1 MSSTLCCCSGPLG
14 GNGPVISF
22 QVGVVLDL
30 DTQLGHRALHC
41 LRIAHS
47 NFYSR
52 HTNYTT
58 RLVLHVRDSKGN
70 VIDAAASSLE
80 LLNDVKVD
88 AVIGPQKSTQANFL
102 MNLGE
107 RAQVPIV
114 SFSATSP
121 SLQPRTKFFVQTA
134 QTDDT
139 QVGAIA
145 AIIKTFQWNQVV
157 IIYEDSEYGNG
168 IVPYLSNALQDINA
182 RFAYKS
188 LIPVSAHEDFILKE
202 LYKLMT
208 MQTRVFI
215 VHVSHSLGPKLFLK
229 AKSIGMMSE
238 GYIWII
244 TSGLMDLLP
253 SMNLHVVE
261 AMQGVL
267 GIKPLIPKTSNVE
280 SFRLQKTIFDL
291 ANPGYKP
298 ADIMS
303 IFDVWAYDTLWA
315 LAMAAEQVGTHY
327 PEASNQDTNSSD
339 LFNLPIS
346 KTGPK
351 LLKAILT
358 TRFEGLGGMFHLV
371 DGELYPT
378 SYKILNVVGNGE
390 KEVAVWTQSQGFKK
404 VGPNTSDDLY
414 SKEDFSSIV
423 WPGRSRVVPRGWEV
437 PVRGKKL
444 RVVVAVRPGF
454 EEYLNVI
461 KDSRTGAVHF
471 SGYYIDV
478 FKSVMAAL
486 PYAVPYDFFHFEKP
500 DGSCAGSYND
510 LIYQV
515 FLQNYDAAIGDIT
528 ITGNRS
534 NYVDFTLPF
543 AEGGVVRIVP
553 ITYEDDNGM
562 WTFLKPMKKDLW
574 LTSIAFFFVTGLAV
588 WILEH
593 RTSSAFRGP
602 PSHHLGMIFYFPFS
616 TLVFAHRE
624 RIVSNLARLVV
635 VVWMFVVLIL
645 NSTYTASL
653 SSRLTVQRLRPAI
666 ADVKELIRKG
676 HSVGCYQGS
685 FVYDILRGM
694 GFEDSKIK
702 MYRLPEDYKE
712 AMSYGSKSGNI
723 SAFFDVV
730 PYSKLFLSKYC
741 DKYTIVGPTFRTD
754 GFAFVFPKGSPLVA
768 DVSRAIIKLTEN
780 AEILDMSISDLTCN
794 GPDSIVTSVSV
805 SLQSFKGLFAIT
817 GAITSSCVLIFIVS
831 YVYKNRCSLQQILNS
846 TNTFWS
852 KIKEIGR
859 HFDQRDLSSH
869 PSIISRDPHSRYPKP
884 QVAEIVSSSES
895 VDLSNSSLRVLS
907 LPMNILS
914 THSSNIAVP
923 DIPKDST
930 FSNSTVLAP
939 ILQEESNTAIDAT
952 DR

>member
-1 MSSTLCCCSGPLG
+1 MSSTLCCCSGLSG

-22 QVGVVLDL
+22 QVGVVLEL
-30 DTQLGHRALHC
+30 DTELGHRALHC

-52 HTNYTT
+52 HANYTT

-70 VIDAAASSLE
+70 VIDAAASTLLFNLE
-80 LLNDVKVD
+80 LN
-88 AVIGPQKSTQANFL
+88 
-102 MNLGE
+102 
-107 RAQVPIV
+107 
-114 SFSATSP
+114 
-121 SLQPRTKFFVQTA
+121 FFVQTA

-139 QVGAIA
+139 EVGAIA

-168 IVPYLSNALQDINA
+168 IVPYLTNALQDINA
-182 RFAYKS
+182 RFAYKN
-188 LIPVSAHEDFILKE
+188 LIPVSAHEDFMLKE

-291 ANPGYKP
+291 TNPGYKP

-303 IFDVWAYDTLWA
+303 IFYVWAYDTLWA

-346 KTGPK
+346 KTGRTWRDAPS
-351 LLKAILT
+351 
-358 TRFEGLGGMFHLV
+358 RRWRV
-371 DGELYPT
+371 
-378 SYKILNVVGNGE
+378 
-390 KEVAVWTQSQGFKK
+390 GFKK
-404 VGPNTSDDLY
+404 VGPNTSDDFY
-414 SKEDFSSIV
+414 SKEDFSSII

-471 SGYYIDV
+471 SGDYIDGV
-478 FKSVMAAL
+478 TMMK
-486 PYAVPYDFFHFEKP
+486 
-500 DGSCAGSYND
+500 
-510 LIYQV
+510 V

-553 ITYEDDNGM
+553 
-562 WTFLKPMKKDLW
+562 
-574 LTSIAFFFVTGLAV
+574 
-588 WILEH
+588 
-593 RTSSAFRGP
+593 
-602 PSHHLGMIFYFPFS
+602 
-616 TLVFAHRE
+616 
-624 RIVSNLARLVV
+624 
-635 VVWMFVVLIL
+635 
-645 NSTYTASL
+645 
-653 SSRLTVQRLRPAI
+653 
-666 ADVKELIRKG
+666 
-676 HSVGCYQGS
+676 
-685 FVYDILRGM
+685 
-694 GFEDSKIK
+694 
-702 MYRLPEDYKE
+702 
-712 AMSYGSKSGNI
+712 
-723 SAFFDVV
+723 
-730 PYSKLFLSKYC
+730 
-741 DKYTIVGPTFRTD
+741 
-754 GFAFVFPKGSPLVA
+754 
-768 DVSRAIIKLTEN
+768 
-780 AEILDMSISDLTCN
+780 
-794 GPDSIVTSVSV
+794 
-805 SLQSFKGLFAIT
+805 
-817 GAITSSCVLIFIVS
+817 
-831 YVYKNRCSLQQILNS
+831 
-846 TNTFWS
+846 
-852 KIKEIGR
+852 
-859 HFDQRDLSSH
+859 
-869 PSIISRDPHSRYPKP
+869 
-884 QVAEIVSSSES
+884 
-895 VDLSNSSLRVLS
+895 
-907 LPMNILS
+907 
-914 THSSNIAVP
+914 

-939 ILQEESNTAIDAT
+939 VLQEESNTAIDAT